1 MYKRILVL
9 LLLCVSVFFSSCS
22 SKKRSTSYNSGD
34 YIILPDTEK
43 TYSEKISYEKY
54 LKKNYEMQ
62 PESAKKL
69 IKDNKKRSKKDTPL
83 RPRKKSL
90 FNIFR
95 KDKSCS
101 NTSEAV
107 INDGVRDIK

>member
-69 IKDNKKRSKKDTPL
+69 IKDNKKRRNLCS
-83 RPRKKSL
+83 
-90 FNIFR
+90 IF
-95 KDKSCS
+95 
-101 NTSEAV
+101 SEKTNLVQIQAMLLLMMV
-107 INDGVRDIK
+107 